1 MRGAKPHRG
10 PGTSREGME
19 PIIAGR
25 DLRKSW
31 GATLVLEHADF
42 LLHAGDK
49 VALVGPNGSG
59 KSTLFRLLAGE
70 TAPDLG
76 DLVLKPGL
84 RYGYLPQVPNVPP
97 ETAVRDVLSAPS
109 PEAQRI
115 EADLAGLEAWM
126 ARPDAWDAADASARM
141 ARYESLHVARGAARS
156 QSVIVND
163 PILNDLGVGEEL
175 LDQRFGSLSGGEK
188 SKVLTARAL
197 ANAKEKDVLLLDEPT
212 NHMDVDTI
220 ETIEAFLQEIDAAVL
235 LASHDKFLLDA
246 IADKVIEIDRLRT
259 LEYVGNYTD
268 YRVQRDAIARAR
280 EAQRHRHQ
288 AELKRQLA
296 IIEEFKSRKVYEQ
309 VLSRKLRVE
318 QMRRETPEPPPTAP
332 RAFRLS
338 FRTGA
343 SGPGVVRLEG
353 VAKSHGGRLLFADVD
368 LELAEGDKVGLVG
381 PNGAGKTTL
390 LEVLIGRQEADAG
403 SVFRGKNL
411 KIGYFAQE
419 AEELDFSRTLLEE
432 ISSVR
437 NPPPSQAWARGLLG
451 RFWFRGDAVHS
462 RVGQLS
468 GGERARLA
476 LAKFIAQDYDL
487 LVLDEPTNHLDIESQ
502 EIVAAALRTYPG
514 MVLVVSH
521 NRSFLNEVANKIAI
535 IAHRRLAVFQGTF
548 KDSWAAAKMAEFMA
562 VQQKPRYRVL
572 RVVKDWETGNA
583 YHGGDVIALHGA
595 ETQAFLRLLRWA
607 EANGRVERI
616 EA

>member
-1 MRGAKPHRG
+1 MNQCTLWTRCADGAKPHRG
-10 PGTSREGME
+10 VRTSVEGME

-76 DLVLKPGL
+76 DLVLKTGL

-115 EADLAGLEAWM
+115 EAELAGLEAWM
-126 ARPDAWDAADASARM
+126 ARPDAWDAPDASARM

-197 ANAKEKDVLLLDEPT
+197 ANAKEKDLLLLDEPT

-246 IADKVIEIDRLRT
+246 IAEKVIEIDRLRT

-296 IIEEFKSRKVYEQ
+296 IIEAFKSRKVYEQ

-332 RAFRLS
+332 RAFRLA

-368 LELAEGDKVGLVG
+368 LELAKGDKVALVG

-476 LAKFIAQDYDL
+476 LSHIVTQVDDPLY
-487 LVLDEPTNHLDIESQ
+487 LDKPTKHLHIKYQ
-502 EIVAAALRTYPG
+502 EKCADALQTHSG
-514 MVLVVSH
+514 QM
-521 NRSFLNEVANKIAI
+521 
-535 IAHRRLAVFQGTF
+535 T
-548 KDSWAAAKMAEFMA
+548 
-562 VQQKPRYRVL
+562 
-572 RVVKDWETGNA
+572 
-583 YHGGDVIALHGA
+583 
-595 ETQAFLRLLRWA
+595 
-607 EANGRVERI
+607 
-616 EA
+616 

>member
-1 MRGAKPHRG
+1 
-10 PGTSREGME
+10 ME

-97 ETAVRDVLSAPS
+97 ETVVRDVLSAPS

-141 ARYESLHVARGAARS
+141 ARYESLHVALGAARS
-156 QSVIVND
+156 RSIIVND

-212 NHMDVDTI
+212 NHMDIDTI
-220 ETIEAFLQEIDAAVL
+220 ETIEAFLRDIDAAVL
-235 LASHDKFLLDA
+235 LASHDRFLLDA
-246 IADKVIEIDRLRT
+246 IAHKVLEVDRFRIVA
-259 LEYVGNYTD
+259 YDGNYTD
-268 YRVQRDAIARAR
+268 YRVQRDALARAR
-280 EAQRHRHQ
+280 EAQRARH
-288 AELKRQLA
+288 LKEMRRQLA
-296 IIEEFKSRKVYEQ
+296 IIEAFKARKVYEQ

-318 QMRRETPEPPPTAP
+318 KMQRETPEAP
-332 RAFRLS
+332 SAGRAFRLA
-338 FRTGA
+338 FRTGG
-343 SGPGVVRLEG
+343 SGHGIVRLEG
-353 VAKSHGGRLLFADVD
+353 VAKSHGGRLLFSDVD
-368 LELAEGDKVGLVG
+368 LELGKGDKVGLVG

-411 KIGYFAQE
+411 NIGYFAQE

-432 ISSVR
+432 IRSVR
-437 NPPPSQAWARGLLG
+437 RPPPSEAWARGLLG
-451 RFWFRGDAVHS
+451 RFWFRGDTVHG

-476 LAKFIAQDYDL
+476 LAKFIAQEYDL

-502 EIVAAALRTYPG
+502 EIVASALKTYPG
-514 MVLVVSH
+514 MLLVVSH
-521 NRSFLNEVANKIAI
+521 NRSFLNEVCGEIAI
-535 IAHRRLAVFQGTF
+535 IAHQRLAVFQGTF

-562 VQQKPRYRVL
+562 VKAKPRYRVL
-572 RVVKDWETGNA
+572 RVVKDWETGTA
-583 YHGGDVIALHGA
+583 YRGGDVITLTGA

-616 EA
+616 GT

>member
-1 MRGAKPHRG
+1 MNRATRRAPSTGGAKPHRG
-10 PGTSREGME
+10 RRASPGDME

-115 EADLAGLEAWM
+115 EAELTGLEAWM
-126 ARPDAWDAADASARM
+126 ARPDAWDAPDASARM
-141 ARYESLHVARGAARS
+141 ARYESLHVALGSARS

-197 ANAKEKDVLLLDEPT
+197 ANAKDKDVLLLDEPT

-246 IADKVIEIDRLRT
+246 IADKVIELDRLRT

-268 YRVQRDAIARAR
+268 YRLQRDAIARAR

-296 IIEEFKSRKVYEQ
+296 ITEAFKARKVYQ
-309 VLSRKLRVE
+309 QGLSRKLRAV
-318 QMRRETPEPPPTAP
+318 QMGRETPEPPPTAP

-353 VAKSHGGRLLFADVD
+353 D
-368 LELAEGDKVGLVG
+368 L
-381 PNGAGKTTL
+381 N
-390 LEVLIGRQEADAG
+390 
-403 SVFRGKNL
+403 
-411 KIGYFAQE
+411 
-419 AEELDFSRTLLEE
+419 
-432 ISSVR
+432 SSM
-437 NPPPSQAWARGLLG
+437 
-451 RFWFRGDAVHS
+451 
-462 RVGQLS
+462 
-468 GGERARLA
+468 
-476 LAKFIAQDYDL
+476 IA
-487 LVLDEPTNHLDIESQ
+487 S
-502 EIVAAALRTYPG
+502 
-514 MVLVVSH
+514 
-521 NRSFLNEVANKIAI
+521 
-535 IAHRRLAVFQGTF
+535 
-548 KDSWAAAKMAEFMA
+548 
-562 VQQKPRYRVL
+562 
-572 RVVKDWETGNA
+572 
-583 YHGGDVIALHGA
+583 
-595 ETQAFLRLLRWA
+595 
-607 EANGRVERI
+607 
-616 EA
+616 

>member
-1 MRGAKPHRG
+1 
-10 PGTSREGME
+10 ME

-76 DLVLKPGL
+76 DLVLTPGL
-84 RYGYLPQVPNVPP
+84 RSGCLPQVPNVPP
-97 ETAVRDVLSAPS
+97 ETVVRDVLSAPS

-115 EADLAGLEAWM
+115 EAELAGLEAWM
-126 ARPDAWDAADASARM
+126 ARPDAWDAADATARM
-141 ARYESLHVARGAARS
+141 VRYESLHVARGAARS
-156 QSVIVND
+156 ESVIVND

-175 LDQRFGSLSGGEK
+175 LDQRFSSLSGGEK

-343 SGPGVVRLEG
+343 SGPGVGGLARRIVFPGGRGPQPRRPAQRRRTGAPRPREVHRPGLRPPRPRRADEPPRHREPGDCRGGPADVSGHGPRREPQPLLPERGGEQDRDHRAPAPRRVPRDLQGFVGRGEDGGVHGGAAEATVPRLAGGQGLGDREYVPEWRCDRASGSRDPGLPPTTAVGGGERPRGAYRG
-353 VAKSHGGRLLFADVD
+353 VKSGRAPRIRRRSVSCDCLRPGPGGRLPVS
-368 LELAEGDKVGLVG
+368 
-381 PNGAGKTTL
+381 TL
-390 LEVLIGRQEADAG
+390 TQE
-403 SVFRGKNL
+403 
-411 KIGYFAQE
+411 
-419 AEELDFSRTLLEE
+419 
-432 ISSVR
+432 
-437 NPPPSQAWARGLLG
+437 
-451 RFWFRGDAVHS
+451 
-462 RVGQLS
+462 
-468 GGERARLA
+468 
-476 LAKFIAQDYDL
+476 
-487 LVLDEPTNHLDIESQ
+487 
-502 EIVAAALRTYPG
+502 
-514 MVLVVSH
+514 
-521 NRSFLNEVANKIAI
+521 
-535 IAHRRLAVFQGTF
+535 
-548 KDSWAAAKMAEFMA
+548 
-562 VQQKPRYRVL
+562 
-572 RVVKDWETGNA
+572 
-583 YHGGDVIALHGA
+583 
-595 ETQAFLRLLRWA
+595 
-607 EANGRVERI
+607 
-616 EA
+616 

>member
-1 MRGAKPHRG
+1 
-10 PGTSREGME
+10 ME

-42 LLHAGDK
+42 LLHVGEK

-70 TAPDLG
+70 TTPDLG

-97 ETAVRDVLSAPS
+97 ETVVRSVLSAPS

-115 EADLAGLEAWM
+115 EAELAGLEAWM

-141 ARYESLHVARGAARS
+141 ARYESLHVARGSARS
-156 QSVIVND
+156 ESVIVND

-220 ETIEAFLQEIDAAVL
+220 ETIEEFLLDIDAAVL
-235 LASHDKFLLDA
+235 LASHDKFLL
-246 IADKVIEIDRLRT
+246 
-259 LEYVGNYTD
+259 
-268 YRVQRDAIARAR
+268 
-280 EAQRHRHQ
+280 
-288 AELKRQLA
+288 
-296 IIEEFKSRKVYEQ
+296 
-309 VLSRKLRVE
+309 
-318 QMRRETPEPPPTAP
+318 
-332 RAFRLS
+332 AFRK
-338 FRTGA
+338 GA

-368 LELAEGDKVGLVG
+368 LELAKGDKLGLVG

-411 KIGYFAQE
+411 AIGYFAQE

-437 NPPPSQAWARGLLG
+437 HPPPPESWARGLLG

-502 EIVAAALRTYPG
+502 EIVAAALQTYPG
-514 MVLVVSH
+514 MLLVVSH
-521 NRSFLNEVANKIAI
+521 NRSFLNEVANKLAV
-535 IAHRRLAVFQGTF
+535 IAHQRLAVFQGTF

-562 VQQKPRYRVL
+562 VKQKPRYGVL
-572 RVVKDWETGNA
+572 RVVKDWETGNS
-583 YHGGDVIALHGA
+583 YRNGDVIALGGA

-607 EANGRVERI
+607 EGNGRVERI
-616 EA
+616 EE

>member
-1 MRGAKPHRG
+1 MG
-10 PGTSREGME
+10 PEHME
-19 PIIAGR
+19 PILAGR

-31 GATLVLEHADF
+31 GPTLVLNHADF
-42 LLHAGDK
+42 LIHSGDK

-59 KSTLFRLLAGE
+59 KSTLFRLIAGE
-70 TAPDLG
+70 TKLDLG

-97 ETAVRDVLSAPS
+97 ETPVRDVLSAPG

-115 EADLAGLEAWM
+115 AAELADLETWM
-126 ARPDAWDAADASARM
+126 ARPDAWDAPDAAAKM
-141 ARYESLHVARGAARS
+141 ARYEALHVALGAAKSRS
-156 QSVIVND
+156 DIVND

-175 LDQRFGSLSGGEK
+175 LDQTFGSLSGGEK

-212 NHMDVDTI
+212 NHMDIDTI
-220 ETIEAFLQEIDAAVL
+220 ETIEEFLLEIDAAVL

-246 IADKVIEIDRLRT
+246 IAHKVLEVDRFRILAY
-259 LEYVGNYTD
+259 EGNYSD
-268 YRVQRDAIARAR
+268 YRVQREAIRRAR
-280 EAQRHRHQ
+280 EAQRKRHFD
-288 AELKRQLA
+288 EVKRQLA

-309 VLSRKLRVE
+309 VLSRKLAVE
-318 QMRRETPEPPPTAP
+318 KLRREMPEPPPSGG
-332 RAFRLS
+332 RAFRLA
-338 FRTGA
+338 FRTGG
-343 SGPGVVRLEG
+343 SGQGVVRVEG

-368 LELAEGDKVGLVG
+368 LELAKGDRVGLVG

-390 LEVLIGRQEADAG
+390 LEVLIGRQEPDAG
-403 SVFRGKNL
+403 SVHRGRSL
-411 KIGYFAQE
+411 SVGYFAQE

-432 ISSVR
+432 VQSIR
-437 NPPPSQAWARGLLG
+437 HPPPPEAWARGLLG
-451 RFWFRGDAVHS
+451 RFWFKGDAVHG
-462 RVGQLS
+462 RVGDLS

-476 LAKFIAQDYDL
+476 LAKFIAHDYDL

-502 EIVAAALRTYPG
+502 EIVAAALGGYPG
-514 MVLVVSH
+514 MLLVVSH
-521 NRSFLNEVANKIAI
+521 NRSFLNDVCNKIAV
-535 IAHRRLAVFQGTF
+535 IAHQSLAMFQGTF
-548 KDSWAAAKMAEFMA
+548 RDSWAAAKMADFIATKE
-562 VQQKPRYRVL
+562 KPRYRVL
-572 RVVKDWETGNA
+572 RVVKDWETGTA
-583 YHGGDVIALHGA
+583 YHGGDMIELTGA